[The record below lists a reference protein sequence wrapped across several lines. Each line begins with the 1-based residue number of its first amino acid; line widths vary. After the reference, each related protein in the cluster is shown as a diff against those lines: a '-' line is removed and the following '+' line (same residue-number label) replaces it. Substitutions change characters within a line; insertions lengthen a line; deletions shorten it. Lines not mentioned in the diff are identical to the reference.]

1 MSVAIATIQS
11 MDRRALRTGLI
22 AGFLLALAY
31 SSIIGLSSR
40 SLDHLISQWRA
51 DAVYIALVVIGFG
64 TQVGLFTHLRRALRG
79 DGTAA
84 MLTAGST
91 ATSTTAM
98 VACCLHHLNDVV
110 PLLGLAGAAT
120 FLVNYKLPVVL
131 LSVAANGVGI
141 VLMLRALRHA
151 TRIAATSTPSPGV
164 CH

>member
-1 MSVAIATIQS
+1 MSVAIPTFQGV
-11 MDRRALRTGLI
+11 DRRALRTGLMG
-22 AGFLLALAY
+22 GFLLALAY
-31 SSIIGLSSR
+31 SLIIGLSSR
-40 SLDHLISQWRA
+40 SWDHLFSQWRA
-51 DAVYIALVVIGFG
+51 DAGYIMLVVIGFG
-64 TQVGLFTHLRRALRG
+64 TQVGLFTHLRRVLRG

-84 MLTAGST
+84 MITAGST

-120 FLVNYKLPVVL
+120 FLVNYRLPVVL

-141 VLMLRALRHA
+141 MLMLRALRHA
-151 TRIAATSTPSPGV
+151 KRIAGTPSPTAGA